1 MRFIYFVLLIFNYV
15 NNNNINNNQEKKIN
29 ELRGD
34 YDLSQNLKLS
44 GIDSRQDYSC
54 NNTEIME
61 QLHLNLSK
69 KRLLDFLNNDKIS
82 VEIKLNKISQS
93 TWLLIDRGNNNYIH
107 DSDFTKDD
115 FD

>member
-1 MRFIYFVLLIFNYV
+1 MRFIYFVLLIFNYA
-15 NNNNINNNQEKKIN
+15 NNNNNQEKMTN
-29 ELRGD
+29 ELKGD
-34 YDLSQNLKLS
+34 YDLLQNLKLS
-44 GIDSRQDYSC
+44 GIDLRQDYSC

-93 TWLLIDRGNNNYIH
+93 TWLLIDRRNDNYIY